1 MRSLIVLKGLVKSE
15 KENWVKNEKLEN
27 YFIDINVIRKMYS
40 IPDLIAPGKEVLSK
54 SFGDVVYH
62 RFLDVICTRLSKGCL
77 VVVDP
82 EQEAGN
88 ILEILAL
95 IFGYTVF
102 YVIQD
107 TPEDYV
113 SKQKQYSIPYYPT
126 KRKVEL
132 EREITSFNNF
142 STVDKIEIKHY
153 KDVLNYWDD
162 KMKKEQVFFMKK
174 NDTVLH
180 ISDLHSNVDLY
191 SKLPSFSNYTKTI
204 FHGDYIDGPTVGGS
218 RKLIDKIITSKN
230 PRVLWLEGNHEL
242 RLRKYLG
249 SLVLKGSNRKEL
261 QEYLVKT
268 LPTDFIN
275 NTVDEFSDLTS
286 SDARAYLEILNSKL
300 KMFSIIITPYAKFIC
315 THAGIRLIGQLDP
328 RYVGNVI
335 YGNREM
341 NRYDRDFSELNKRNN
356 VWSIHAHCKYSDVWK
371 INKFNKVINLD
382 PPSENEVVYG
392 VQCDNNWEFTLIEN

>member
-1 MRSLIVLKGLVKSE
+1 M
-15 KENWVKNEKLEN
+15 
-27 YFIDINVIRKMYS
+27 
-40 IPDLIAPGKEVLSK
+40 
-54 SFGDVVYH
+54 
-62 RFLDVICTRLSKGCL
+62 
-77 VVVDP
+77 
-82 EQEAGN
+82 
-88 ILEILAL
+88 
-95 IFGYTVF
+95 
-102 YVIQD
+102 
-107 TPEDYV
+107 
-113 SKQKQYSIPYYPT
+113 
-126 KRKVEL
+126 
-132 EREITSFNNF
+132 
-142 STVDKIEIKHY
+142 
-153 KDVLNYWDD
+153 
-162 KMKKEQVFFMKK
+162 
-174 NDTVLH
+174 
-180 ISDLHSNVDLY
+180 
-191 SKLPSFSNYTKTI
+191 
-204 FHGDYIDGPTVGGS
+204 
-218 RKLIDKIITSKN
+218 
-230 PRVLWLEGNHEL
+230 
-242 RLRKYLG
+242 RKYLG

-392 VQCDNNWEFTLIEN
+392 IQCDNNWEFTLIEN